1 MFSSPKTNIDV
12 SYFWFQPVVSTR
24 RFAALA
30 NNAYSLRSCEFWKLL
45 TFMSYHLIF
54 NFETGNMTKSS
65 LLFRFTFRKID
76 VIRLC
81 LQDTEFALTCDGRS
95 SQESSA
101 PHYRNSLDQ
110 SAYPVLQ
117 AGTAVGDVGVF
128 NNVNRGSRI
137 EEVKNN
143 FWYILV
149 ALSSFWNATK
159 VNMLIQRN

>member
-1 MFSSPKTNIDV
+1 
-12 SYFWFQPVVSTR
+12 
-24 RFAALA
+24 
-30 NNAYSLRSCEFWKLL
+30 
-45 TFMSYHLIF
+45 MSYHLIF

-101 PHYRNSLDQ
+101 PHYRNSMDQ

-143 FWYILV
+143 F
-149 ALSSFWNATK
+149 
-159 VNMLIQRN
+159 